1 MKILIVDDHDLIRA
15 GLRNVLT
22 TSGHQVVAETNSI
35 EAASEFLLEA
45 SNTFADVR
53 CDVAIIDHALPDGI
67 GLEFIRR
74 YSQFFSDCAFILLT
88 ADMDESLLRLAQEAG
103 AAAYINKSEPL
114 SHLLRVISQ
123 LSSMRLAPSSSQ
135 NPQSALSAREVQ
147 VLTRVAAGARS
158 IEIASLLFISEATV
172 KSHLASINRK
182 LGASNRTMALA
193 KAKAL
198 GIL

>member
-15 GLRNVLT
+15 GLRSVLT
-22 TSGHQVVAETNSI
+22 ANGHHVIAEATSI
-35 EAASEFLLEA
+35 EAASEYLLEA
-45 SNTFADVR
+45 NNAFADVR
-53 CDVAIIDHALPDGI
+53 CDVAIIDHALPDGT
-67 GLEFIRR
+67 GVEFIRR
-74 YSQFFSDCAFILLT
+74 FARSFSDCAFILLT
-88 ADMDESLLRLAQEAG
+88 ADMDDSLMRLAQEAG

-114 SHLLRVISQ
+114 SHLLRIISQ
-123 LSSMRLAPSSSQ
+123 LSSMRLAPSSPQ
-135 NPQSALSAREVQ
+135 NLQSALSAREVQ